1 MSDFAVTVEV
11 IDKIWEHTNADSL
24 EMASLIDK
32 NYDLVVMKEQYVS
45 GDIVIFFPI
54 DSILP
59 TNILDA
65 IGLTGKLSGKNR
77 NIVKTIKLRGSISQG
92 VVVAP
97 SVLYDLNILIDDTL
111 ENILPG
117 DDLTDV
123 LGVEKYD
130 LPIISSNSGDLVRLP
145 EYVKKYDIEDAQN
158 YPHLVYDLMDI
169 PVFISEKIEGSNWA
183 ITWLAEDDNI
193 SVCQRNYKIIPI
205 EGKEHTWHK
214 AARTGKFFNKIKL
227 MADMVATWGQNLK
240 TVTIRGEIVGPGIQ
254 GNYYSLKE
262 HEVYVFDIELN
273 GVPMSSD
280 MFFVLCTLFNIQP
293 VPVISTYDT
302 LFTQL
307 DGRTLSNYSNG
318 QSMIIDKPREG
329 VVIKPMREMIMDED
343 IGRVF
348 FKQRSPE
355 YLLKN

>member
-1 MSDFAVTVEV
+1 MSGFAVTVEV

-24 EMASLIDK
+24 EMASLVNK
-32 NYDLVVMKEQYVS
+32 NYDLVVMKEQYAS

-65 IGLTGKLSGKNR
+65 IGLTGKLSGKGR
-77 NIVKTIKLRGSISQG
+77 NTVKTIKLRGNISQG
-92 VVVAP
+92 IVVSP
-97 SVLYDLNILIDDTL
+97 DVLMEHNLL
-111 ENILPG
+111 ESHVIPG
-117 DDLTDV
+117 DDLTDI

-130 LPIISSNSGDLVRLP
+130 PPIISSNSGNLVRLP
-145 EYVKKYDIEDAQN
+145 EYVKKYNIENAQDHM
-158 YPHLVYDLMDI
+158 YLVYHLMDT

-183 ITWLAEDDNI
+183 ITLLTEDGSI
-193 SVCQRNYKIIPI
+193 SVCQRNYKIVPI

-214 AARTGKFFNKIKL
+214 VARTGEFFNKIKL
-227 MADMVATWGQNLK
+227 IADIVATWGRDIK
-240 TVTIRGEIVGPGIQ
+240 AVTIQGEIVGPGIQ
-254 GNYYSLKE
+254 GNYYNLKE

-273 GVPMSSD
+273 GVPLNSE
-280 MFFVLCTLFNIQP
+280 MFLMLCLRLNIQS

-307 DGRTLSNYSNG
+307 EGKTLLNYSNG

-329 VVIKPMREMIMDED
+329 VVIKPMEEVIMDED

>member
-11 IDKIWEHTNADSL
+11 IDKIWEHTNADNL
-24 EMASLIDK
+24 EMASLVDK
-32 NYDLVVMKEQYVS
+32 DYDLVVMKEQYIS
-45 GDIVIFFPI
+45 GDTVIFFPI
-54 DSILP
+54 GSILP

-65 IGLTGKLSGKNR
+65 IGLTGKLSGNGR
-77 NIVKTIKLRGSISQG
+77 NTVKTIKLRGNISQG
-92 VVVAP
+92 IVVAP
-97 SVLYDLNILIDDTL
+97 SVLYDLNILKDL
-111 ENILPG
+111 ALPG
-117 DDLTDV
+117 DDLTDI

-130 LPIISSNSGDLVRLP
+130 PPIISSDSGILTRLP
-145 EYVKKYDIEDAQN
+145 EYVKKYDVENAQN
-158 YPHLVYDLMDI
+158 YPHLVYHLMDI
-169 PVFISEKIEGSNWA
+169 PVFISEKVEGSNWS
-183 ITWLAEDDNI
+183 ISWVAEDDSI
-193 SVCQRNYKIIPI
+193 SVCQRNYKIVPV

-214 AARTGKFFNKIKL
+214 AARTGEFSNKIKL
-227 MADMVATWGQNLK
+227 IAAILTIWENDIK
-240 TVTIRGEIVGPGIQ
+240 FVTIRGEIVGPGIQ
-254 GNYYSLKE
+254 GNYYNLKE

-273 GVPMSSD
+273 GISLSSD
-280 MFFVLCTLFNIQP
+280 MFLVLCAILNIQP

-307 DGRTLSNYSNG
+307 EGKTLLSYSNG

-329 VVIKPMREMIMDED
+329 VVIKPMKEMIMDED